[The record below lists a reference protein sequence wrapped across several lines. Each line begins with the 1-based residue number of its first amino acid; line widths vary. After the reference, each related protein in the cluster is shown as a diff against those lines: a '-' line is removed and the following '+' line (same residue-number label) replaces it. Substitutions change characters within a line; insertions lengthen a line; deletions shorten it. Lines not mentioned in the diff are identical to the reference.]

1 MDKIRV
7 GEEAKRVLANES
19 VQKAFEELESFYVGL
34 WKQAETTEVRE
45 RQWYMLE
52 ALTSLKQLLNTQ
64 TQRAIQQAKQN
75 SRKRS
80 E

>member
-1 MDKIRV
+1 VDKIRI

-19 VQKAFEELESFYVGL
+19 VQEAFKELEEFHIGL

-45 RQWYMLE
+45 RQWHMLE

-64 TQRAIQQAKQN
+64 TQRGIQQAKQGRRGN
-75 SRKRS
+75 K
-80 E
+80 

>member
-1 MDKIRV
+1 MDKIRI

-19 VQKAFEELESFYVGL
+19 VQEAFKELEEFHIGL

-45 RQWYMLE
+45 RQWHMLE

-64 TQRAIQQAKQN
+64 TQRGIQQAKQS